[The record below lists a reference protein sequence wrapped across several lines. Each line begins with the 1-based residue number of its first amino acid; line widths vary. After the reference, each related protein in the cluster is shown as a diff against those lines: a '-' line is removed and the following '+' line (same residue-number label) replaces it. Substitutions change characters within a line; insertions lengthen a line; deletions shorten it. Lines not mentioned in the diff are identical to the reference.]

1 VFSLFLLEQVKT
13 CLIVG
18 NNLCPIKNKIYH
30 GHRKIN
36 MKTHTPK
43 WKKKPIV
50 LSIVLSL
57 AGSLSVVTDINA
69 QDKQVQIKIAEV
81 PLDNALQG
89 VAKKFGKQIIFFSN
103 VADGLT
109 AKPFF
114 GSYTEEEAL
123 NMLLQNTELQ
133 YRYINSKTIVIEK
146 AIVGA
151 KLNEKKQVGTNSL
164 TDNQKQQNTSNNR
177 SPEKRKGTI
186 ENITVTAQRRIQNL
200 QEVPISVSV
209 MKDDLLDSITTNG
222 ADIRFMSAR
231 IPSLKIESSFGRSF
245 PRFYI
250 RGLGNQDYDLNASQ
264 PVSLIYDDVV
274 QASPILKGF
283 PVFDVQ
289 SVEVLRGPQG
299 TLFGRNTPAG
309 LVKFTSKRPTQD
321 FQGYFSAS
329 YSSLNTLSTQGAL
342 SGGLTDTLSVRVS
355 LLNQTRDDYIDT
367 KAPGFEEKDVLGG
380 YDDRA
385 AKVQVLYEPTDKFS
399 ALFNYHTRDLDGT
412 PTVFRASAITPGTN
426 DFVDDFDRN
435 VVYQDAAQRSTQ
447 SVKVDGGSIKLEYL
461 DTDYS
466 YTSVTGYE
474 SVEMFSRADVD
485 GGYRVS
491 SFGDPSGYT
500 GELGTVPLFSVES
513 ADGIPNH
520 SQFTQEFR
528 IASNELGRFDY
539 QAGAFFFTEDLDIDT
554 FHYNEDG
561 SVKRYLQQNQQTDA
575 WAVFVSGD
583 YDVSEDIS
591 ITGGLRYSKDKKEY
605 VAQRVISTSRDGE
618 FFDPMYANTQ
628 DSAISWD
635 LSATYKYSNDI
646 NLYSRVAKG
655 FRAPSIQGRVVS
667 GDNPQLSI
675 ADSETIHSIEVGAK
689 SDLLDGAARVNFD
702 IFYFQMNDQQ
712 LTAQSSFDEGAA
724 KELLNIDKTVG
735 YGFEVEAEY
744 ALTADLITTLG
755 VSYNNTEIKDEN
767 AAILTCDFC
776 TVRNP
781 VDENGLI
788 GVDGSSLPR
797 APEWIGNFTMRY
809 STQVGDGDLYFY
821 TDWSYASEVQF
832 SLIDAVEMQ
841 QDPYLEGGVR
851 VGYLFAVNDYDME
864 IAAYGRNITD
874 ETALVGGLTI
884 NNLAGIVNEGRAW
897 GADFKIKF

>member
-1 VFSLFLLEQVKT
+1 
-13 CLIVG
+13 
-18 NNLCPIKNKIYH
+18 
-30 GHRKIN
+30 
-36 MKTHTPK
+36 MKTQIPN
-43 WKKKPIV
+43 WKKKPLV
-50 LSIVLSL
+50 LSIILSL

-69 QDKQVQIKIAEV
+69 QVKQVQIKIAEV
-81 PLDNALQG
+81 PLDNALQII
-89 VAKKFGKQIIFFSN
+89 AKKFGKQIVFFSN
-103 VADGLT
+103 VANGLT
-109 AKPFF
+109 AKPFS
-114 GSYTEEEAL
+114 GSYTEEDAL
-123 NMLLQNTELQ
+123 NMLLKNTELQ
-133 YRYINSKTIVIEK
+133 YRYINSKTIAIEK
-146 AIVGA
+146 ANVGV
-151 KLNEKKQVGTNSL
+151 KLDGKKQMGANSL
-164 TDNQKQQNTSNNR
+164 TDDQAQQNATNNR
-177 SPEKRKGTI
+177 ATGAGRRTI
-186 ENITVTAQRRIQNL
+186 ENITVTAQRRTQNL
-200 QEVPISVSV
+200 QDVPISVSV
-209 MKDDLLDSITTNG
+209 MSNDLLDSITANG

-231 IPSLKIESSFGRSF
+231 MPSLKIESSFGRSF

-250 RGLGNQDYDLNASQ
+250 RGLGNQDFDLNASQ

-274 QASPILKGF
+274 QESPILKGF
-283 PVFDVQ
+283 PVFDVE

-321 FQGYFSAS
+321 FEGYFSTS
-329 YSSLNTLSTQGAL
+329 YGSLNTLSTQGAL

-385 AKVQVLYEPTDKFS
+385 AKVQVLYEPNDKLS

-412 PTVFRASAITPGTN
+412 PTVFRASAITPETN
-426 DFVDDFDRN
+426 DFMAGFDRN
-435 VVYQDAAQRSTQ
+435 VVFQDAAQRATQ

-461 DTDYS
+461 DADYS

-491 SFGDPSGYT
+491 SFGDPSSYT

-513 ADGIPNH
+513 ADGIPDH

-528 IASNELGRFDY
+528 IASNELGPFDY
-539 QAGAFFFTEDLDIDT
+539 QAGVFFFTEDLDIDT

-561 SVKRYLQQNQQTDA
+561 SVKRYLKQNQQTDA

-583 YDVSEDIS
+583 YDVSKELS
-591 ITGGLRYSKDKKEY
+591 VTGGLRYSNDKKEY
-605 VAQRVISTSRDGE
+605 VAQRIISTSRDGE
-618 FFDPMYANTQ
+618 FFDPMYANTE

-635 LSATYKYSNDI
+635 LSATYKYSSDT
-646 NLYSRVAKG
+646 NLYSRLAKG
-655 FRAPSIQGRVVS
+655 FRAPSIQGRVIS
-667 GDNPQLSI
+667 GNNPQLSI

-702 IFYFQMNDQQ
+702 IFYFEMDDQQ

-744 ALTADLITTLG
+744 AITVDLITTLG
-755 VSYNNTEIKDEN
+755 VSYNNTEIQDEN
-767 AAILTCDFC
+767 AAISTCGFC

-781 VDENGLI
+781 VDEKGLI
-788 GVDGSSLPR
+788 GVDGLSLPR

-851 VGYLFAVNDYDME
+851 LGYLFAVNDYDLE
-864 IAAYGRNITD
+864 VAAYGRNITD

-884 NNLAGIVNEGRAW
+884 NNLAGIVNEGRTW

>member
-1 VFSLFLLEQVKT
+1 
-13 CLIVG
+13 
-18 NNLCPIKNKIYH
+18 
-30 GHRKIN
+30 
-36 MKTHTPK
+36 MKTPIPK

-50 LSIVLSL
+50 LSIILSL
-57 AGSLSVVTDINA
+57 TGSLSVVTDIHA
-69 QDKQVQIKIAEV
+69 QAKQVQIKIANV
-81 PLDNALQG
+81 PLDNALQR
-89 VAKKFGKQIIFFSN
+89 VAKKFGKQIVFFSN
-103 VADGLT
+103 VANGLRVET
-109 AKPFF
+109 LS
-114 GSYTEEEAL
+114 GTYTEQEAL
-123 NMLLQNTELQ
+123 DLLLKDTTLQ
-133 YRYINSKTIVIEK
+133 YRYINGKTIAIEK
-146 AIVGA
+146 AVVGE
-151 KLNEKKQVGTNSL
+151 KTHGKKQLGTNSL
-164 TDNQKQQNTSNNR
+164 ADNPLFEDEPNNFA
-177 SPEKRKGTI
+177 SANKGKI
-186 ENITVTAQRRIQNL
+186 ENITVTAQRRTQNL

-209 MKDDLLDSITTNG
+209 MKDDLLDTLTSNG
-222 ADIRFMSAR
+222 DDIRFMSAR

-250 RGLGNQDYDLNASQ
+250 RGIGNQDYDLNASQ
-264 PVSLIYDDVV
+264 PVSLVYDDVV
-274 QASPILKGF
+274 QESPILKGF
-283 PVFDVQ
+283 PVFDME

-321 FQGYFSAS
+321 FEGYLSAS

-342 SGGLTDTLSVRVS
+342 SGGLTDTVSVRVS

-385 AKVQVLYEPTDKFS
+385 AKVQVLYEPSDKFS

-412 PTVFRASAITPGTN
+412 PTVFYASAIVPGTN
-426 DFVDDFDRN
+426 DFVENFDRN
-435 VVYQDAAQRSTQ
+435 VVYQDAAQRATQ

-461 DTDYS
+461 SNDYS
-466 YTSVTGYE
+466 YTSITGYE

-485 GGYRVS
+485 GGYLVS
-491 SFGDPSGYT
+491 NYT
-500 GELGTVPLFSVES
+500 EELGTVPYYSVES
-513 ADGIPNH
+513 ADGIPDH

-539 QAGAFFFTEDLDIDT
+539 QAGVFFFTEDLDIDT
-554 FHYNEDG
+554 YHYNEDG

-575 WAVFVSGD
+575 WAVFLSGD
-583 YDVSEDIS
+583 YDVNDELSV
-591 ITGGLRYSKDKKEY
+591 TGGLRYSKDQKDY
-605 VAQRVISTSRDGE
+605 VAQRIISTSSDGE
-618 FFDPMYANTQ
+618 FFDPMYADTE
-628 DSAISWD
+628 DSAVSWD
-635 LSATYKYSNDI
+635 LSATYKYSSDT
-646 NLYSRVAKG
+646 NLYSRIAKG

-667 GDNPQLSI
+667 GDNPELSI

-702 IFYFQMNDQQ
+702 IFYFEMDDQQ

-744 ALTADLITTLG
+744 AITADLLTTLG
-755 VSYNNTEIKDEN
+755 VSYNNTEIQDDN
-767 AAILTCDFC
+767 VAISTCSFC

-788 GVDGSSLPR
+788 SVDGLSLPR

-821 TDWSYASEVQF
+821 TDWSYTSEVQF

-851 VGYLFAVNDYDME
+851 IGYLFSVDDYDLE
-864 IAAYGRNITD
+864 VAAYGRNITD
-874 ETALVGGLTI
+874 ETALIGGVTI

-897 GADFKIKF
+897 GAEFKVKF

>member
-1 VFSLFLLEQVKT
+1 
-13 CLIVG
+13 
-18 NNLCPIKNKIYH
+18 
-30 GHRKIN
+30 
-36 MKTHTPK
+36 MKTHIPK
-43 WKKKPIV
+43 WKRKPIV
-50 LSIVLSL
+50 LSVILSL
-57 AGSLSVVTDINA
+57 AGSLSVVTDVSA
-69 QDKQVQIKIAEV
+69 QIKQVQIKIAAI
-81 PLDNALQG
+81 PLDNALQN
-89 VAKKFGKQIIFFSN
+89 VAKKFGKQIVFFSN
-103 VADGLT
+103 VANGLT
-109 AKPFF
+109 AEAFS

-123 NMLLQNTELQ
+123 DLLLKNTELQ
-133 YRYINSKTIVIEK
+133 YRYINSKTIAIEK
-146 AIVGA
+146 AIEGV
-151 KLNEKKQVGTNSL
+151 KLDGKKRVETNSL
-164 TDNQKQQNTSNNR
+164 INDQAQQNASNDR
-177 SPEKRKGTI
+177 PTGAGKGTI
-186 ENITVTAQRRIQNL
+186 ENITVTAQRRTQNL

-250 RGLGNQDYDLNASQ
+250 RGLGNQDFDLNASQ

-274 QASPILKGF
+274 QESPILKGF
-283 PVFDVQ
+283 PVFDVE

-321 FQGYFSAS
+321 FGGYFSAS
-329 YSSLNTLSTQGAL
+329 YGSLNTLSTQGAL

-367 KAPGFEEKDVLGG
+367 QAPGFEEKDVLGG

-385 AKVQVLYEPTDKFS
+385 AKVQVLYEPSDKLS

-412 PTVFRASAITPGTN
+412 PTVFRASAIKPGTN
-426 DFVDDFDRN
+426 NFVENFDRN
-435 VVYQDAAQRSTQ
+435 IVYQDAAQRATQ
-447 SVKVDGGSIKLEYL
+447 SVKVDGGSVKLEYL
-461 DTDYS
+461 DNDFS

-513 ADGIPNH
+513 ADGIPEH

-539 QAGAFFFTEDLDIDT
+539 QAGAFFFTET

-575 WAVFVSGD
+575 WAVFFSGD
-583 YDVSEDIS
+583 YDVSDELS
-591 ITGGLRYSKDKKEY
+591 ITGGLRYSKDEKEY
-605 VAQRVISTSRDGE
+605 TAQRIISTSSDGE
-618 FFDPMYANTQ
+618 FFDPMYANTE

-635 LSATYKYSNDI
+635 LSATYKYSSDT

-667 GDNPQLSI
+667 GNNPQLSI

-689 SDLLDGAARVNFD
+689 SDLLDGSARVNFD
-702 IFYFQMNDQQ
+702 IFYFEMDDQQ

-735 YGFEVEAEY
+735 YGFELEAEY
-744 ALTADLITTLG
+744 AITADLLTTLG
-755 VSYNNTEIKDEN
+755 VSYNNTEIQDDN
-767 AAILTCDFC
+767 AAISTCDFC

-788 GVDGSSLPR
+788 GVDGLSLPR

-841 QDPYLEGGVR
+841 QDPYLEGGIR
-851 VGYLFAVNDYDME
+851 IGYLFAVNDYDME
-864 IAAYGRNITD
+864 VAAYGRNITD

-897 GADFKIKF
+897 GADFKVKF